1 VTRELA
7 HRSDEGL
14 EVSLLWNE
22 TAGELIVTVLDA
34 RSGELLDVA
43 AQHEN
48 ALDVFNHP
56 YAYPALRRFECLKRQ
71 ARLAA

>member
-14 EVSLLWNE
+14 EVSLLWKE
-22 TAGELIVTVLDA
+22 TTAELIVTVLDA
-34 RSGELLDVA
+34 RSGELLEVA
-43 AQHEN
+43 AQPEN
-48 ALDVFNHP
+48 ALEVFNHP
-56 YAYPALRRFECLKRQ
+56 YAYPALRRFECPKRP

>member
-1 VTRELA
+1 MIRELA
-7 HRSDEGL
+7 HRSDDGL
-14 EVSLLWNE
+14 EISLLWKE
-22 TAGELIVTVLDA
+22 TTDELIVTVLDA
-34 RSGELLDVA
+34 SSGELLEMA

-56 YAYPALRRFECLKRQ
+56 YAYPALRRLECLKRH